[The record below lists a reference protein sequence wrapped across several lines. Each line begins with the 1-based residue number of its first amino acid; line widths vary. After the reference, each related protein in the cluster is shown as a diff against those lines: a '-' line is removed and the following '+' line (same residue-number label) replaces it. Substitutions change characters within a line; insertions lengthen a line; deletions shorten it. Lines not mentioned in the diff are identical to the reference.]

1 MGDRTASRYGDDPVL
16 TRATRRAV
24 VSVVGAVALLVVGLS
39 AVVALIPLKFGTFA
53 FKAVGATHG
62 WILLL
67 PLAIAVLWLV
77 REVRRSTRGHALG
90 TSESADVGPD
100 HPLRISLSRLAAL
113 ADVPTPPLRV
123 VASKRPNSYVVVE
136 PDGTETVCVTTAALE
151 MCTQAELDAM
161 LAHELFHVA
170 HGDARLTSRLEAIA
184 ELADRKVSLLS
195 GLIVPNPRVTR
206 STIAW
211 RSTAAWEA
219 FLMSALLNGAVDPSM
234 PITNAGPK
242 GLCVTVATSELWNGS
257 SESNVVGSE
266 MSASPLRI
274 ASLRVAGSRMTWPV
288 TASR

>member
-53 FKAVGATHG
+53 LEAVGATHG

-113 ADVPTPPLRV
+113 ADVPTPPLRI

-195 GLIVPNPRVTR
+195 GLIVPSVR
-206 STIAW
+206 SLMRQRELSAD
-211 RSTAAWEA
+211 RAA
-219 FLMSALLNGAVDPSM
+219 ALLTARPADLDSAVRTCTAGSVSGPPDLRLVTAVPFVEASDGQEPGWCTHPSVDER
-234 PITNAGPK
+234 A
-242 GLCVTVATSELWNGS
+242 
-257 SESNVVGSE
+257 ESL
-266 MSASPLRI
+266 A
-274 ASLRVAGSRMTWPV
+274 RVAARLGQR
-288 TASR
+288 